1 MTETSSETAD
11 PLHAALETA
20 EHLTVR
26 GCLDRSKSER
36 TRLASRLYE
45 RVHPAMAALGLLF
58 LAIILAQRAATP
70 GSSLGKFL
78 AGVAWILWLG
88 FAGEYALR
96 LVIAP
101 DRNAFFRQTW
111 WQLLFLAV
119 PVLSMVRGLLFLRL
133 ARPTRVVLA
142 AFRGSRSARATL
154 TGRLSWVA
162 VLTAIVTFSS
172 ADLLYGAGAVE
183 PYGAALV
190 AASRATINGQPIP
203 SEHVLA
209 EVLGLAL
216 AVYAVGFFA
225 TLAGSIGAFLLEHRA
240 EIRPSGIQRGAVAAQ
255 RGRSSLGED
264 SRSDTTVTRATL
276 EDYQAGA

>member
-1 MTETSSETAD
+1 MVTETRNERTD

-20 EHLTVR
+20 EDLSVR
-26 GCLDRSKSER
+26 GCLDRPEAER
-36 TRLASRLYE
+36 ARLASRLYE
-45 RVHPAMAALGLLF
+45 RVHPAMAVLGLLF
-58 LAIILAQRAATP
+58 LAVVLAQRAATP
-70 GSSLGKFL
+70 GSSLGGFL
-78 AGVAWILWLG
+78 AAVAWTLW
-88 FAGEYALR
+88 FAFVGEYALR

-101 DRNAFFRQTW
+101 DRSAFFRRTW

-119 PVLSMVRGLLFLRL
+119 PFLSMVRGLLFLRL

-154 TGRLSWVA
+154 TGRLGWVA
-162 VLTAIVTFSS
+162 VLTAIVAFSS
-172 ADLLYGAGAVE
+172 ADLLYGAGAVK

-190 AASRATINGQPIP
+190 AASRATINGQPLP

-209 EVLGLAL
+209 EILGLVL

-240 EIRPSGIQRGAVAAQ
+240 ESAALPSHDAR
-255 RGRSSLGED
+255 
-264 SRSDTTVTRATL
+264 RAT
-276 EDYQAGA
+276 AR